1 MILSLSVATDG
12 FKNQIKKMK
21 KQMKLIT
28 KEGLRKLDEELKDR
42 QTRIRQEIARA
53 IKEAKEQGDLSENA
67 EYSEAKRQQAEN
79 ESRIAIL
86 ESTIKNSQLVDDSAS
101 TDGFIKIGAD
111 VSVKFN
117 NKEVTFHIVG
127 ASEADP
133 SNYRISNES
142 PLGKALLGKKVG
154 DIAKVETPTGA
165 VKYSILGVK

>member
-1 MILSLSVATDG
+1 
-12 FKNQIKKMK
+12 
-21 KQMKLIT
+21 MKLIT
-28 KEGLRKLDEELKDR
+28 KEGLKKLDEELNDR

-86 ESTIKNSQLVDDSAS
+86 ESTIKNSQIVDDSAS
-101 TDGFIKIGAD
+101 TDGFIKIGSD
-111 VSVKFN
+111 VGVKFN

-133 SNYRISNES
+133 SNFRISNES
-142 PLGKALLGKKVG
+142 PLGKALLGKKEG
-154 DIAKVETPTGA
+154 DITKVETPTGA
-165 VKYSILGVK
+165 VKYTILKVN